1 MPVVQLAYVDPNGQ
15 LFAFCF
21 MPNRSGET
29 KPRRPQR
36 VGDLTMIDWSD
47 AKFQY
52 VVVGYGSVQALSD
65 IAERLQRSYRLD
77 A

>member
-21 MPNRSGET
+21 MRNMSGKE
-29 KPRRPQR
+29 KAHNSRR
-36 VGDLTMIDWSD
+36 VGDLTLVDWSD

-52 VVVGYGSVQALSD
+52 VVVGYGPIQALGD
-65 IAERLQRSYRLD
+65 IAERLQGSYRLD